1 MPNMIDLGST
11 GLRRSAKLANKTR
24 QKYGLFAKFLL
35 SLIRACEVAKN
46 PHIFITIANQNIQEI
61 NRHLDGT
68 LNHYGPMLFAANQE
82 QS

>member
-24 QKYGLFAKFLL
+24 QKDGLFSKFSL
-35 SLIRACEVAKN
+35 SLIRACAVANN
-46 PHIFITIANQNIQEI
+46 PHIFITISNQHIQEI
-61 NRHLDGT
+61 IRHLDGN
-68 LNHYGPMLFAANQE
+68 LNDHGPMLFAANQE